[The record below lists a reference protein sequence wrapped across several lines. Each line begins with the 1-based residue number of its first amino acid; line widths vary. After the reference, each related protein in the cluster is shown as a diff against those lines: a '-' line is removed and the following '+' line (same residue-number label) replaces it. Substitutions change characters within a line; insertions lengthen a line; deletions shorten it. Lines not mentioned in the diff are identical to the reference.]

1 MRRGT
6 GQGDLIWDR
15 MIRDE
20 QWRLFVESLWRFQYT
35 RKGRTLK
42 DDPALSDVL
51 YDESQGITDFAV
63 KLYLFAQERAIESG
77 KEEVT
82 AAIIRSVAKDKLRLP
97 QGVLEALRLGNQ
109 RVLERYEDVYPT
121 ILRSRSLSR
130 TVEVGDKTQQGA
142 ATEQPA
148 ETTPES
154 SPQPTESHEADSGAD
169 GNRTGRKKRAVV
181 NARHGE
187 LPRLAALAAKENR
200 GVYETL
206 RQSGYLRDANE
217 YLPTS
222 EFNARRINKEKVTV

>member
-1 MRRGT
+1 
-6 GQGDLIWDR
+6 
-15 MIRDE
+15 
-20 QWRLFVESLWRFQYT
+20 LFVESLWRFQYT
-35 RKGRTLK
+35 RKRRTLD
-42 DDPALSDVL
+42 DDPSLSDVL

-109 RVLERYEDVYPT
+109 RALERYEDVYP
-121 ILRSRSLSR
+121 IVLQSQSLPR
-130 TVEVGDKTQQGA
+130 TVEVGDKTQPGVA
-142 ATEQPA
+142 IERPA

-154 SPQPTESHEADSGAD
+154 SPQSTESHEADSGAD
-169 GNRTGRKKRAVV
+169 GNRTGRKKQAVDNV
-181 NARHGE
+181 RQGE
-187 LPRLAALAAKENR
+187 LPQLAALAAKENR

-206 RQSGYLRDANE
+206 RQGGYLRDANE

-222 EFNARRINKEKVTV
+222 GLTARCANKGEVNG

>member
-1 MRRGT
+1 
-6 GQGDLIWDR
+6 
-15 MIRDE
+15 
-20 QWRLFVESLWRFQYT
+20 
-35 RKGRTLK
+35 
-42 DDPALSDVL
+42 VL

-109 RVLERYEDVYPT
+109 RVLERYEDVYPI
-121 ILRSRSLSR
+121 ILQSQSPPQ
-130 TVEVGDKTQQGA
+130 TFEVGDKTRPGA
-142 ATEQPA
+142 AIERPA

-154 SPQPTESHEADSGAD
+154 SPQSTESHEADSGAD
-169 GNRTGRKKRAVV
+169 GNCAGRKKQAVV
-181 NARHGE
+181 NARQGE

-206 RQSGYLRDANE
+206 RQSGYLRDTNE
-217 YLPTS
+217 YLPMNGST
-222 EFNARRINKEKVTV
+222 ARGANKEEVKR